1 MYIGEFCRLL
11 RNFKSINVVHRV
23 SVKVAINI
31 SVPMYY
37 GDKQIALAAMF
48 GLYTPI
54 SYTRM
59 QS

>member
-1 MYIGEFCRLL
+1 
-11 RNFKSINVVHRV
+11 
-23 SVKVAINI
+23 
-31 SVPMYY
+31 MYY

-59 QS
+59 QSEGVANAA